1 MEPGKYQV
9 IGFFTFGYVLP
20 LHLLVG
26 PLRKSRVLVYFP
38 SPSQGSL
45 VSWKLD
51 PYRRRM

>member
-20 LHLLVG
+20 LHLLVALSQG
-26 PLRKSRVLVYFP
+26 ARVLVYFP